1 MGGGQRLARR
11 LYLLVSRP
19 LHAREPELEN
29 AGAAVATAGAIVVLG
44 APLDDHDRLTD
55 IGLERA
61 QAAAALWHRGGAA
74 RVIPSGGLT
83 RGAVRSE
90 AAAMADEL
98 MAQGVPREAILLEEL
113 ARTTAENARY
123 CAELLREDQGAGAI
137 GGPLGGPRH
146 RATAPAAGSSREPS
160 PGPTS
165 GASLGA
171 SLEPSPGPTSSASLG
186 ASLEPSPGPTSGAS
200 LGSSLEPSPVPTS
213 GASLEPSPSP
223 SPSPSPT
230 SGATSGPSRR
240 SPLGSVWLVTQ
251 PFHGR
256 RSRLCFR
263 RAGFDA
269 RVWPIVDSLEHRDP
283 RRALRWCL
291 REYLAWIKALLVR

>member
-19 LHAREPELEN
+19 LHVREPELER
-29 AGAAVATAGAIVVLG
+29 AGAAATTAGAIVVLG
-44 APLDDHDRLTD
+44 APLDDHDQLTD
-55 IGLERA
+55 IGRERA

-74 RVIPSGGLT
+74 RVIPSGGIT

-98 MAQGVPREAILLEEL
+98 VAQGVPREAILLEER

-123 CAELLREDQGAGAI
+123 CAELLRAREGQGASA
-137 GGPLGGPRH
+137 GPRD
-146 RATAPAAGSSREPS
+146 RATSRAAGSSLETS
-160 PGPTS
+160 PV
-165 GASLGA
+165 
-171 SLEPSPGPTSSASLG
+171 
-186 ASLEPSPGPTSGAS
+186 PTSGAS
-200 LGSSLEPSPVPTS
+200 LGSSRDPSPVPTS
-213 GASLEPSPSP
+213 GPSAGRSL
-223 SPSPSPT
+223 
-230 SGATSGPSRR
+230 R

-256 RSRLCFR
+256 RARLCFR
-263 RAGFDA
+263 RAGFEA

>member
-19 LHAREPELEN
+19 LQVREPELER

-55 IGLERA
+55 IGRERA

-83 RGAVRSE
+83 RGAARSE

-98 MAQGVPREAILLEEL
+98 MAQGVPREAILLEER

-123 CAELLREDQGAGAI
+123 CAELLREGQGEGASA
-137 GGPLGGPRH
+137 GPLGGPRD
-146 RATAPAAGSSREPS
+146 RATAPAAGSSLEPS
-160 PGPTS
+160 PAPTS
-165 GASLGA
+165 GAS
-171 SLEPSPGPTSSASLG
+171 
-186 ASLEPSPGPTSGAS
+186 
-200 LGSSLEPSPVPTS
+200 
-213 GASLEPSPSP
+213 
-223 SPSPSPT
+223 
-230 SGATSGPSRR
+230 SGPSLR

-256 RSRLCFR
+256 RARLCFR
-263 RAGFDA
+263 RAGFEA